1 MTKEQNNLQRL
12 IILSKVSEFTR
23 ATRRLHSLN
32 YHHINLILT
41 IYILSLTQDNIYFT
55 DIVKYN
61 TYIDNKRTKLILPNL
76 IPEYVEVYE
85 GRFDCYRLTDRG
97 IGLVDDILN
106 NYDTVFRSI
115 LEKHKLNELFI

>member
-1 MTKEQNNLQRL
+1 MNEEKTNLQRL

-23 ATRRLHSLN
+23 SIRRLHNLN

-41 IYILSLTQDNIYFT
+41 VYILSLTQDNVYLT

-76 IPEYVEVYE
+76 IPEYIEVYE
-85 GRFDCYRLTDRG
+85 GRFNSYRLTDRG